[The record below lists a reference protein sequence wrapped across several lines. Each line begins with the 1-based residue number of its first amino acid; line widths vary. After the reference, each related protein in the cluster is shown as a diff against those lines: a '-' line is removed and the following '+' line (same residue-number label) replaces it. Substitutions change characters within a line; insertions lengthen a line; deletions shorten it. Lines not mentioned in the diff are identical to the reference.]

1 MTGRPDWDLACHRC
15 GQVVC
20 GCAERMKLGRPQ
32 DIAYRPTRVDV
43 DPDITQRSAL
53 ASAGERYEIVFDP
66 FVEHRSCFWEGTKYS
81 WAGGNAEHDPGDEDP
96 SSVRWRT
103 GR

>member
-1 MTGRPDWDLACHRC
+1 MTPRLDWDNACHRC
-15 GQVVC
+15 GQVRC
-20 GCAERMKLGRPQ
+20 GCAQLGRPQ
-32 DIAYRPTRVDV
+32 AVAFKPTRELVAY
-43 DPDITQRSAL
+43 PTAQQRCDSL
-53 ASAGERYEIVFDP
+53 EVVFEP
-66 FVEHRSCFWEGTKYS
+66 FVEHRSPYWEGPRFS